1 MGGGGGIVA
10 RKNVSGSEW
19 LQGRVR
25 PGVTIAFV
33 GTGAEVVVEVDR
45 WDSLFWEV
53 SRGGFSWWISLWWGW
68 SRNRLI

>member
-1 MGGGGGIVA
+1 MICGRGEGVVA
-10 RKNVSGSEW
+10 RKNVGGSEW

-45 WDSLFWEV
+45 CDSLCWEV
-53 SRGGFSWWISLWWGW
+53 S
-68 SRNRLI
+68 